1 MSAPSVDPRYPI
13 GPFALPAQLSDEER
27 ALLAERMRV
36 LPERLLRSVAHLD
49 ATQLDTPYRDGGWT
63 VRQVVHHL
71 GDSHANALMRFKLGL
86 TEVRPV
92 IRPYDENTWLQT
104 ADVTTTPLG
113 DALDFVEVL
122 HRRLYAIARS
132 ITAESGAREIVHP
145 DSGILTVDQL
155 LAMYAW
161 HGDHHVAHLTTL
173 RVQQSW

>member
-1 MSAPSVDPRYPI
+1 MSVPTADPRYPI
-13 GPFALPAQLSDEER
+13 GPFALPTALS
-27 ALLAERMRV
+27 AAERTQCAERLYE
-36 LPERLLRSVAHLD
+36 LPERLRRSVAHLD
-49 ATQLDTPYRDGGWT
+49 AAQLDTPYRDGGWT
-63 VRQVVHHL
+63 LRQVVHHL

-86 TEVRPV
+86 TEERPV
-92 IRPYDENTWLQT
+92 IRPYDENAWLRT

-145 DSGILTVDQL
+145 DSGTLTVDQL

-161 HGDHHVAHLTTL
+161 HGDHHVAHITAL
-173 RVQQSW
+173 RVARSW